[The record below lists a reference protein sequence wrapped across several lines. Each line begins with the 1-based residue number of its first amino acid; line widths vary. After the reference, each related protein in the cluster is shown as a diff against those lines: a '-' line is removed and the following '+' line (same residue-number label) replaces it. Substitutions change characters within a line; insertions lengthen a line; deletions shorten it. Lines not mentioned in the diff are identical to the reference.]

1 MNYKTQLKLAASG
14 VVPFLAVYFGYKYT
28 IFHGNLITVS
38 NSDIVDTGHG
48 AIVFNKVQG
57 VKNQVYKEGWHL
69 MVPWFE
75 RPVVYDLQSRPLT
88 LKSVTGS
95 KGKDIDLVLIP

>member
-1 MNYKTQLKLAASG
+1 MK
-14 VVPFLAVYFGYKYT
+14 
-28 IFHGNLITVS
+28 IFVS
-38 NSDIVDTGHG
+38 NCLCIVDTGHG
-48 AIVFNKVQG
+48 AIVFNKFSG

-95 KGKDIDLVLIP
+95 QGML